1 MDRAHS
7 HDKFSVKVKIKTK
20 KPGQKTKP
28 QQFPMVSI
36 DKDADFA
43 TIKLAPGIEAK
54 SYLKDGVLFSEDAK
68 GRVIELQILN
78 VSLTTT
84 PRPKKSGKKVAV

>member
-1 MDRAHS
+1 
-7 HDKFSVKVKIKTK
+7 VKIKPK
-20 KPGQKTKP
+20 KSSQEAKS
-28 QQFPMVSI
+28 QQFPVVSM

-43 TIKLAPGIEAK
+43 SIKLAPGIEAK

-84 PRPKKSGKKVAV
+84 PRPKKPRKVG

>member
-7 HDKFSVKVKIKTK
+7 NDKFSGKVKIKPK
-20 KPGQKTKP
+20 KPSKQAKS
-28 QQFPMVSI
+28 QEFPVVSI
-36 DKDADFA
+36 DQDADFA
-43 TIKLAPGIEAK
+43 SIKLAPGIEAK

-84 PRPKKSGKKVAV
+84 SRPKKPRKAD

>member
-1 MDRAHS
+1 MDRS
-7 HDKFSVKVKIKTK
+7 QSRDKFSGQVKTK
-20 KPGQKTKP
+20 AKKPSRATKA
-28 QQFPMVSI
+28 QQFPVVSI
-36 DKDADFA
+36 DRDANFA
-43 TIKLAPGIEAK
+43 CIKLAPGIEAK

-84 PRPKKSGKKVAV
+84 PRPKKSRKAG

>member
-1 MDRAHS
+1 VDRTHS
-7 HDKFSVKVKIKTK
+7 HDKFSGKLKK
-20 KPGQKTKP
+20 KPKKSGQVTKT
-28 QQFPMVSI
+28 QQFPIVSI
-36 DKDADFA
+36 DADSDFA
-43 TIKLAPGIEAK
+43 SIKLAAGIEAK

-84 PRPKKSGKKVAV
+84 PRPKKPRKAG

>member
-7 HDKFSVKVKIKTK
+7 HDKFSGKV
-20 KPGQKTKP
+20 KTKP
-28 QQFPMVSI
+28 KKQNQEVKSQQFPVVLI
-36 DKDADFA
+36 DKDSDFA
-43 TIKLAPGIEAK
+43 SIKLAPGIEAK

-78 VSLTTT
+78 VSLTTA
-84 PRPKKSGKKVAV
+84 PRPKKPRKAG

>member
-7 HDKFSVKVKIKTK
+7 HDKFSSQVKTK
-20 KPGQKTKP
+20 AKKPSRATKP
-28 QQFPMVSI
+28 QQFPVVSI

-43 TIKLAPGIEAK
+43 SIKLAPGIEAK

-78 VSLTTT
+78 ISLTTT
-84 PRPKKSGKKVAV
+84 PRPKKPRKAG

>member
-7 HDKFSVKVKIKTK
+7 HDKFSGKVKIKPK
-20 KPGQKTKP
+20 KSGQEAKS
-28 QQFPMVSI
+28 QQFPVVSM

-43 TIKLAPGIEAK
+43 SITLAPGIEAK

-84 PRPKKSGKKVAV
+84 PRPKKPRKVG

>member
-7 HDKFSVKVKIKTK
+7 HDKFSGKVKIKPK
-20 KPGQKTKP
+20 KPSQLAKTQK
-28 QQFPMVSI
+28 FPVVSI

-43 TIKLAPGIEAK
+43 SIKLAPGIEAK

-84 PRPKKSGKKVAV
+84 PPAKKPRKAG

>member
-7 HDKFSVKVKIKTK
+7 HAKFSGPVKMKAK
-20 KPGQKTKP
+20 KPNREKKTP
-28 QQFPMVSI
+28 QFPVVSI

-43 TIKLAPGIEAK
+43 SIKLAPGIEAR

-68 GRVIELQILN
+68 GRVIELQIVNL
-78 VSLTTT
+78 SLTTT
-84 PRPKKSGKKVAV
+84 PRPKKPRKVG

>member
-7 HDKFSVKVKIKTK
+7 HAKFSGQMKMKTK
-20 KPGQKTKP
+20 KPNREKKTP
-28 QQFPMVSI
+28 QFPVVSI

-43 TIKLAPGIEAK
+43 SIKLAPGIEAR

-68 GRVIELQILN
+68 GRVIELQIVNL
-78 VSLTTT
+78 SLTTT
-84 PRPKKSGKKVAV
+84 PRAKKPRKVG

>member
-1 MDRAHS
+1 M
-7 HDKFSVKVKIKTK
+7 
-20 KPGQKTKP
+20 
-28 QQFPMVSI
+28 

-43 TIKLAPGIEAK
+43 SIKLAPGIEAK

-84 PRPKKSGKKVAV
+84 PRPKKPRKVG

>member
-7 HDKFSVKVKIKTK
+7 HDKFSGQVKTK
-20 KPGQKTKP
+20 AKAKKPSRATKA
-28 QQFPMVSI
+28 QQFPVVSI

-43 TIKLAPGIEAK
+43 CIKLAPGIEAK
-54 SYLKDGVLFSEDAK
+54 SYLKDGVLFSEDAQ

-84 PRPKKSGKKVAV
+84 PRPKKPRKAG